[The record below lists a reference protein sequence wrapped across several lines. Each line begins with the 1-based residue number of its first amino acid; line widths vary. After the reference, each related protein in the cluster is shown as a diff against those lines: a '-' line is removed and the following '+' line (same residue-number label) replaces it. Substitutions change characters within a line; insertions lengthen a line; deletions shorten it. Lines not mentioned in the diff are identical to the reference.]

1 MKAGFALGAML
12 TSRTYSETALVDKT
26 AGTGCSTLHH
36 GHGLLQYCTFGVNE
50 RKEPGPVTL
59 KTVLDEAVQ
68 NLLIFKFTIF
78 CIIIVEGIPDL
89 GWGRGVCMPLLT
101 YEVERTALS
110 QLSPSTYEWG

>member
-26 AGTGCSTLHH
+26 AGTGCGTLHH

-78 CIIIVEGIPDL
+78 LYYYCGGYTRSGMGEGCL
-89 GWGRGVCMPLLT
+89 HAVAHL
-101 YEVERTALS
+101 
-110 QLSPSTYEWG
+110 